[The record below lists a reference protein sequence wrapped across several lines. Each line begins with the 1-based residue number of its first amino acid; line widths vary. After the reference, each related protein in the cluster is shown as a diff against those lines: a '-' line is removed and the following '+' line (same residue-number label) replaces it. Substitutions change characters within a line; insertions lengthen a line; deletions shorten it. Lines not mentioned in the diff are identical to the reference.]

1 MVADH
6 EAESDHEANVKPA
19 AESWPALEIDPN
31 LPTDPLSKPALHGM
45 AWHGNTTKA
54 RTRCNTQH
62 TVKNTHTNLLT
73 DPHLNEGCMAWK
85 H

>member
-45 AWHGNTTKA
+45 AW
-54 RTRCNTQH
+54 QH
-62 TVKNTHTNLLT
+62 NKSTHT
-73 DPHLNEGCMAWK
+73 M
-85 H
+85 

>member
-45 AWHGNTTKA
+45 ATQQKHAHDVTHNTLSK
-54 RTRCNTQH
+54 
-62 TVKNTHTNLLT
+62 THTRTFLLT
-73 DPHLNEGCMAWK
+73 LI
-85 H
+85 

>member
-45 AWHGNTTKA
+45 AWHGNITKA
-54 RTRCNTQH
+54 HTRCNTQ
-62 TVKNTHTNLLT
+62 THTRTFLLT
-73 DPHLNEGCMAWK
+73 LF
-85 H
+85 